1 MTNKEYLANKLQ
13 ENGWQLGCYT
23 LQAEKLGK
31 RTLNRI
37 IEAWLMNEATDL
49 IFTMNGVKYVAS
61 LDTVDNEKDINIM
74 TLSSYQETF
83 GSF

>member
-23 LQAEKLGK
+23 SQAEKLSK

-49 IFTMNGVKYVAS
+49 IFTMNGVKHVAS